1 MHRAQKRFQQ
11 DYAAIYSKN
20 AEIQASKQ
28 ASVFSF
34 GDGWVPN
41 SEMEFS
47 LPSRPEAK
55 GLLDRYF
62 DFAMPTYRFLHR
74 PTVEVW
80 LHNMYEASNTSEKA
94 VSNAKRAI
102 VVLIFATAKLYNEN
116 AADSLP
122 DGQGKQSQE
131 R

>member
-11 DYAAIYSKN
+11 DYAAINSKN
-20 AEIQASKQ
+20 AEIQGSKQ
-28 ASVFSF
+28 VSVFSF
-34 GDGWVPN
+34 GDGWVPD

-47 LPSRPEAK
+47 LPSRVEAK

-62 DFAMPTYRFLHR
+62 DFAMPTYRFVHR
-74 PTVEVW
+74 PTVEAW
-80 LHNMYEASNTSEKA
+80 LNHMYDASNTGEKA
-94 VSNAKRAI
+94 VSNARRAI
-102 VVLIFATAKLYNEN
+102 VVLIFATAKLYNDN

-122 DGQGKQSQE
+122 EGQSKQSEE